1 MKNTK
6 IKIIVSFIALLSFAG
21 STHIVQ
27 AAVASVYVS
36 PASLTKSVGDSFTA
50 SVVLSPAGNTVYAVE
65 GTVVFSG
72 VSCKSITLAEGVMA
86 QTTPTC
92 ASPGFVLG
100 LASGATA
107 SKTLFTVSLNAPS
120 AGTATVGIA
129 RADIVG
135 AGVSISNTSL
145 GGTYTINA
153 LPVVVPKPIEV
164 IVKLVEKLVEKT
176 SVKKVVD
183 PVSTSSAV
191 TSEPV
196 VVPEV
201 VPEVVAETAPVEETK
216 NNNTQAQVISAS
228 PGLSGTWII
237 TLGLMLVSF
246 FAGYIFRQIFPT
258 NFRQNKK

>member
-201 VPEVVAETAPVEETK
+201 VAETAPVEETK

>member
-6 IKIIVSFIALLSFAG
+6 IKTIVSFIALLSFAG
-21 STHIVQ
+21 SAHIVQ

-92 ASPGFVLG
+92 ASPSFVLG

-135 AGVSISNTSL
+135 AGVSISNTSV

-153 LPVVVPKPIEV
+153 LPVVVPKPIQV
-164 IVKLVEKLVEKT
+164 IAKPVEKLVEKT

-201 VPEVVAETAPVEETK
+201 VAETAPAEETK

-228 PGLSGTWII
+228 PGLFGIWII

-246 FAGYIFRQIFPT
+246 CAGYIFRQISPK
-258 NFRQNKK
+258 NFRRNKK